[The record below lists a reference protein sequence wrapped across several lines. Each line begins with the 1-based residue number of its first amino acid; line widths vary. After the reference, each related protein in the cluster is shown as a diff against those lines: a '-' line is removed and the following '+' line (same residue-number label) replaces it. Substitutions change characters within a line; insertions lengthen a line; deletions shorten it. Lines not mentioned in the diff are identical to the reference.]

1 MRRLVVLVG
10 AIILVETMFYAAITP
25 LLPELAE
32 RLDLGKNGAGLL
44 TGAYAAGTL
53 VGSLPAGWLTARIGV
68 KPTLLLGLA
77 LLAASGLAFAFAES
91 IVVLDGARFV
101 QGLAGACAWAAGM
114 TWIAGTAPRERRGAA
129 LGSAMAAAVFGVQLG
144 PVLGAMA
151 TWIGQPAAFSSVV
164 VFTVLLGVWAW
175 ATPGGAVRDDTP
187 ARPRAAL
194 RERRMLAGMWLTA
207 LPAAAFGVLDV
218 LAPLRLDELGAGA
231 LAIGATFFVAAGVE
245 AVVNPT
251 VGRFSDRHGTRRLV
265 PSGLLASAVGL
276 VLLQLPG
283 SVPALAAG
291 VVLVGAL
298 LGALWVPAMG
308 LLTDGA
314 ERIGLDHG
322 FAFAFFN
329 LSWAGGFA
337 VGSVAGGALA
347 EASADAVP
355 YGIAAALYLASAIG
369 AALLAGIGRSAAPAR
384 G

>member
-1 MRRLVVLVG
+1 
-10 AIILVETMFYAAITP
+10 
-25 LLPELAE
+25 
-32 RLDLGKNGAGLL
+32 
-44 TGAYAAGTL
+44 
-53 VGSLPAGWLTARIGV
+53 
-68 KPTLLLGLA
+68 
-77 LLAASGLAFAFAES
+77 
-91 IVVLDGARFV
+91 
-101 QGLAGACAWAAGM
+101 
-114 TWIAGTAPRERRGAA
+114 
-129 LGSAMAAAVFGVQLG
+129 
-144 PVLGAMA
+144 
-151 TWIGQPAAFSSVV
+151 
-164 VFTVLLGVWAW
+164 
-175 ATPGGAVRDDTP
+175 
-187 ARPRAAL
+187 
-194 RERRMLAGMWLTA
+194 MWLTA
-207 LPAAAFGVLDV
+207 LPAAAFGVLGV

-265 PSGLLASAVGL
+265 PTGLLASAAGL

-291 VVLVGAL
+291 IVLVGAL

-308 LLTDGA
+308 LLADGA

-322 FAFAFFN
+322 FAFAYFN

-355 YGIAAALYLASAIG
+355 YSIAAALYLASAIG
-369 AALLAGIGRSAAPAR
+369 AAFLAGIGRSAAPAR

>member
-25 LLPELAE
+25 LLPELVE

-44 TGAYAAGTL
+44 TGAYAAGTV

-77 LLAASGLAFAFAES
+77 LLAVSGLAFAFGQS

-114 TWIAGTAPRERRGAA
+114 TWIAATAPRERRGAA

-144 PVLGAMA
+144 PVLGALA

-164 VFTVLLGVWAW
+164 VFTVLLGLWAW
-175 ATPGGAVRDDTP
+175 ATPGGAVHDDTP
-187 ARPRAAL
+187 TQPGAAL

-251 VGRFSDRHGTRRLV
+251 VGRFSDRHGIRRLV

-276 VLLQLPG
+276 VLLQLPV

-291 VVLVGAL
+291 VVLVSAL

-369 AALLAGIGRSAAPAR
+369 AALLAGIRRSAAPAR